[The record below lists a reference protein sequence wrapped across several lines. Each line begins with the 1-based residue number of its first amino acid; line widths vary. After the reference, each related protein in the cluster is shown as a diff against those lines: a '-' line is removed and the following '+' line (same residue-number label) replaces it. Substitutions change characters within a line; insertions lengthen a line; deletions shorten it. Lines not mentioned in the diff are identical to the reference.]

1 MEILTYVGRLALDN
15 LAWIVVVAILVL
27 FIAPFHVWVL
37 LRNNRPARG
46 TGWKMWL
53 ADRYIQIW
61 LSSKPLD
68 SSEGAFEFATPLGFA
83 GTVIQRATPRKNI
96 DLILEDYGL
105 VRRSDSTVRA
115 RRDVHVYL
123 RNWMTY
129 FICKW
134 FLILFWGDTRKW
146 YEEIASPPT
155 RINLFFMKISKEAFR
170 RIAALCA
177 LLVLLFV
184 FAKILPLL
192 KPVFDWYGKFVAEHL
207 ATK

>member
-1 MEILTYVGRLALDN
+1 MEPLNYIIRLAIDN
-15 LAWIVVVAILVL
+15 LAWIAIVAILVL
-27 FIAPFHVWVL
+27 FVAPFHVWVL

-68 SSEGAFEFATPLGFA
+68 SSDGAYEFASPISFA
-83 GTVIQRATPRKNI
+83 GTIHERKFPRKNI

-105 VRRSDSTVRA
+105 VRRSDSMVRA
-115 RRDVHVYL
+115 RRDIHVYL

-134 FLILFWGDTRKW
+134 FLILFWGDTTKW
-146 YEEIASPPT
+146 YEEISSPPT
-155 RINLFFMKISKEAFR
+155 RINLFFMKISKEAFK
-170 RIAALCA
+170 RIVALFLLFA
-177 LLVLLFV
+177 LLFIT
-184 FAKILPLL
+184 AKVLPLL
-192 KPVFDWYGKFVAEHL
+192 QPVFTWYGEFMTKHL
-207 ATK
+207 VIK

>member
-1 MEILTYVGRLALDN
+1 MA
-15 LAWIVVVAILVL
+15 VVLL
-27 FIAPFHVWVL
+27 FITPFHVWVL

-61 LSSKPLD
+61 LNAKPLD
-68 SSEGAFEFATPLGFA
+68 SSDDAYEFSSSIEFG
-83 GTVIQRATPRKNI
+83 GSIMRRHISRKSI

-105 VRRSDSTVRA
+105 VRRSDGIVRA
-115 RRDVHVYL
+115 RRDIHVYL

-155 RINLFFMKISKEAFR
+155 RINLFFIKVSKEAFR
-170 RIAALCA
+170 KIIAILIPLT
-177 LLVLLFV
+177 LLIIFTK
-184 FAKILPLL
+184 ALPLL
-192 KPVFDWYGKFVAEHL
+192 TPIIKWFGEFVAENISIQ
-207 ATK
+207 